1 LSLHFRH
8 FKKNSIAPAW
18 RLQSFKSAGA
28 LISDSKSIAFRLLKH
43 CFQTAKALLPASK
56 VNEIAMQS
64 QCSQHPKALLS
75 SRVGTTTPFILYFF
89 KIKKLS
95 PPLPLPLH

>member
-1 LSLHFRH
+1 MAVAIVQECR
-8 FKKNSIAPAW
+8 
-18 RLQSFKSAGA
+18 
-28 LISDSKSIAFRLLKH
+28 SIAFRLLKH

-64 QCSQHPKALLS
+64 QCSQHPKAMLLPH
-75 SRVGTTTPFILYFF
+75 VGTTTPLILYFF